1 MTTPHKIRII
11 GGEHRSRQIEVIDA
25 DGLRPTSSRMRETL
39 FNWLQFDVMGH
50 SCLDLFAGSG
60 ALGIEALSRGA
71 GHVTFIEKNP
81 AAYRT
86 LLKNI
91 ESLKIEPER
100 YTVILGDAL
109 SYIESLPEESQF
121 DLLLIDPPFHGE
133 LYDAL
138 LQKIGAHHGLMEAL
152 VISLEIPRGKA
163 LNDTAL
169 LAHFERKKSAKTK
182 ESELYLYRLLE

>member
-1 MTTPHKIRII
+1 
-11 GGEHRSRQIEVIDA
+11 
-25 DGLRPTSSRMRETL
+25 
-39 FNWLQFDVMGH
+39 MGH

-100 YTVILGDAL
+100 YKVILGDAL

-169 LAHFERKKSAKTK
+169 LTHFERKKSAKTK